1 MTKIEL
7 QNGAVEIDASVVA
20 QGLGLEPSVVRTLMR
35 EGKIT
40 CLCERG
46 VDEDAGRY
54 RLTFFYTSR
63 RLRILVDE
71 TGNIIQH
78 TLIDFGD
85 RPLPTI
91 MRKPRG

>member
-1 MTKIEL
+1 MTKIEI
-7 QNGAVEIDASVVA
+7 QKGALEIDASVVA
-20 QGLGLEPSVVRTLMR
+20 QGLCLEPPVVRTLMR

-54 RLTFFYTSR
+54 RLTFFYKGR
-63 RLRILVDE
+63 RLRIIVGE
-71 TGNIIQH
+71 TGNIIQRS
-78 TLIDFGD
+78 LVDFGD
-85 RPLPTI
+85 RPLPAT

>member
-1 MTKIEL
+1 MTKIEI
-7 QNGAVEIDASVVA
+7 QNGALEIDASVVA
-20 QGLGLEPSVVRTLMR
+20 QGLGLEPPVVRTLMR

-40 CLCERG
+40 SLCERG
-46 VDEDAGRY
+46 IEEDAGRY